1 MVAYILMTKMG
12 RSAVGQ
18 TGIIAV
24 KEKDSGWMKA
34 DVLEDGEGE
43 TITMFV
49 CEKSFRELRSLL
61 MIKKGYV
68 HLGGKYGGE
77 YRHKTFSH
85 SAKEFGNSI
94 AHTNGMKVF
103 GLFSKRG
110 FNGVYHNWSKRHWRV
125 CMNEFTYRLI
135 EGNC

>member
-49 CEKSFRELRSLL
+49 CEKSFRELRSLPYD
-61 MIKKGYV
+61 KKG
-68 HLGGKYGGE
+68 LC
-77 YRHKTFSH
+77 RS
-85 SAKEFGNSI
+85 
-94 AHTNGMKVF
+94 
-103 GLFSKRG
+103 
-110 FNGVYHNWSKRHWRV
+110 WW
-125 CMNEFTYRLI
+125 
-135 EGNC
+135 